1 MVFEDLHWID
11 ATTRELLDRVIALV
25 EELPVLL
32 IATFRPEFR
41 PPWIGQAHVTMLALT
56 RLDRR
61 RGAALVHKLVAP
73 AVALSPT
80 TVAEI
85 VERADGVPL
94 FLEEITKVVLE
105 TAVLGEPAGKFQS
118 RASAISVP
126 PTLQASLLARL
137 DRLGP
142 ASRELAQIGAAI
154 GRNFSYELVTAVCRA
169 RRGGDHRRA
178 RAARRIG
185 ARFRAW
191 GTACAAEFSSSAALV
206 EDTAYGTL
214 LRGARLALHS
224 RLAATIRMRSP
235 EIVER
240 APEVLAHHL
249 TEAGELDTAAVFW
262 LEAGRRAVRQSANIE
277 AAAHLSRGIATL
289 AGQPQTHERER
300 QELALQLALGP
311 ALLSNE
317 GYGAPGAKAAYLR
330 AATLADR
337 LEDDRARFAASWG
350 LWITAASNLGNIEA
364 QVEHLGA
371 LIEIS
376 ERSGTPNLFFRRIIP
391 PGRLMSAKASSR
403 AAPNISGRDLRFMT
417 RKNIGIT
424 R

>member
-1 MVFEDLHWID
+1 M
-11 ATTRELLDRVIALV
+11 
-25 EELPVLL
+25 
-32 IATFRPEFR
+32 
-41 PPWIGQAHVTMLALT
+41 
-56 RLDRR
+56 
-61 RGAALVHKLVAP
+61 
-73 AVALSPT
+73 
-80 TVAEI
+80 
-85 VERADGVPL
+85 
-94 FLEEITKVVLE
+94 
-105 TAVLGEPAGKFQS
+105 
-118 RASAISVP
+118 
-126 PTLQASLLARL
+126 
-137 DRLGP
+137 
-142 ASRELAQIGAAI
+142 
-154 GRNFSYELVTAVCRA
+154 TAVCQRDEA
-169 RRGGDHRRA
+169 ETTDALGRLVEF
-178 RAARRIG
+178 G
-185 ARFRAW
+185 ARFRAG
-191 GTACAAEFSSSAALV
+191 GTAGPAEYQFKHALV
-206 EDTAYGTL
+206 QDTAYGTL

-249 TEAGELDTAAVFW
+249 TEAGELDTAAVYW

-289 AGQPQTHERER
+289 AGQPQTQERER

-391 PGRLMSAKASSR
+391 PRRLMPQRR
-403 AAPNISGRDLRFMT
+403 ARAQRPTYQEGTCAL
-417 RKNIGIT
+417 
-424 R
+424 